1 MAVAPAVGGPG
12 TAWRRQCAVGGH
24 GCPLPPPTPARAGAG
39 LTSRRPL
46 IKRANG
52 AMAVGTRQNGKRAK
66 AADTHEDWDNGRCH
80 RSQPIFLLGQP
91 PIDPEQIE
99 KRFDKCFL
107 NLYFKANLFW
117 LANKRTYFFDGHLYQ
132 HSIPSSSILSL
143 PHILI
148 NYLGVI
154 NQLCRNMP
162 RWIGGSSH

>member
-1 MAVAPAVGGPG
+1 MKSALTPMAVAPAVGGPG

-99 KRFDKCFL
+99 KVHDE
-107 NLYFKANLFW
+107 AS
-117 LANKRTYFFDGHLYQ
+117 NKVPLSDMFFFHVMLRD
-132 HSIPSSSILSL
+132 ST
-143 PHILI
+143 
-148 NYLGVI
+148 NVF
-154 NQLCRNMP
+154 
-162 RWIGGSSH
+162 